1 MGNMNF
7 SKLGIFRG
15 LAQYSTPNKIQ
26 NPLKSIHCPHLK
38 SKMKKLKYLFIL
50 LFGAASQISA
60 SPVNV
65 SAKIDSSTL
74 LIGEQRVIHIQA
86 EYPKLVDL
94 NFPDIPQD
102 KKLAEGIEIL
112 RKTEKDT
119 TELKGSCIRISQDL
133 IVTSFD
139 TGRYEIP
146 AFRFTSSDRNYE
158 TDKIIVDVVTIEEDF
173 TKCEITGN
181 NDIYRPS
188 FNVKRLLQYIS
199 LALILAGIVY
209 IVILIILLQK
219 RKASSDLVFDNTDK
233 RSPQEIALS
242 ALNEIKEEK
251 ICDNGEEK
259 KYHTQITDTLRH
271 YFSDRFSISAMEM
284 TSDEMMDELKYHEDA
299 DKVEDKIKQV
309 FKLSD
314 MVKFA
319 KYQPTKEE
327 NELSIV
333 NALFIVQQTAEE
345 EKPSEE
351 SENTGIDFQENNEKP
366 NFSLTKKD

>member
-1 MGNMNF
+1 
-7 SKLGIFRG
+7 
-15 LAQYSTPNKIQ
+15 
-26 NPLKSIHCPHLK
+26 
-38 SKMKKLKYLFIL
+38 MKKLKYLFIL
-50 LFGAASQISA
+50 LLGAASQISA

-102 KKLAEGIEIL
+102 QKLAEGIEIL

-119 TELKGSCIRISQDL
+119 TELKGSCLRISQDL

-173 TKCEITGN
+173 SKSEIAGD
-181 NDIYRPS
+181 NDIYRPP

-199 LALILAGIVY
+199 LVLILAGIVY
-209 IVILIILLQK
+209 IIVLIIMI
-219 RKASSDLVFDNTDK
+219 RKKKTSSDLVFDNTDK

-242 ALNEIKEEK
+242 ELNEIKEDK
-251 ICDNGEEK
+251 IWSNGEEK

-271 YFSDRFSISAMEM
+271 YFSKRFNMSAMEM
-284 TSDEMMDELKYHEDA
+284 TSDEMMDELKYHEETEA
-299 DKVEDKIKQV
+299 VEDKIKQV

-319 KYQPTKEE
+319 KYEPSKEE
-327 NELSIV
+327 NEMSIV
-333 NALFIVQQTAEE
+333 NALFIVQQTAQE
-345 EKPSEE
+345 EKTLEE
-351 SENTGIDFQENNEKP
+351 SENTGDVLEETNDKP